1 MFPKMRDYPKEI
13 VVADVIYSVRF
24 VRKIPGLTHDGLAG
38 VACPSTKT
46 IYIVLG
52 QSASERFST
61 FWHEVLHA
69 IEFETG
75 KKIPHPTIY
84 ALEAHLSSVAAQ
96 FMLLAPRVKCSC
108 HQTVRPLA

>member
-1 MFPKMRDYPKEI
+1 MYPKMREYPKEI
-13 VVADVIYSVRF
+13 VVSDVIYSVKF
-24 VRKIPGLTHDGLAG
+24 VRKIPGIEHEGLAG

-75 KKIPHPTIY
+75 KPIPHKTVY
-84 ALEAHLSSVAAQ
+84 ALEGDISSVAAQ
-96 FMLLAPRVKCSC
+96 FMLLSSKIKCSC
-108 HQTVRPLA
+108 DE